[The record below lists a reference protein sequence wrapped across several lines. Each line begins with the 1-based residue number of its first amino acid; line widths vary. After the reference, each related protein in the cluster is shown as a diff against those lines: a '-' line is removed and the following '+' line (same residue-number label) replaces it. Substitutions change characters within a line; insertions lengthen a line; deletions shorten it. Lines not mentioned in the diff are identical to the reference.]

1 MSWTEVCL
9 LQVLILHWFSWNL
22 QANVS
27 AKVLFCLV
35 NVLACDKTC
44 WILIVPKTD
53 FSSLEGFMGP
63 SCTFCNEP
71 KQISSHLVF
80 YTIGHQPLCNDM
92 VDPNTQ
98 PKRKLSTY
106 FLIFA
111 ENTNL
116 KKTSWMERIPLKNRK
131 TYQTLGP
138 FWLRGLGSG
147 GPSLRSE
154 SSCVLLEY
162 LQDSK
167 SIMENMAA

>member
-1 MSWTEVCL
+1 MS
-9 LQVLILHWFSWNL
+9 LQS
-22 QANVS
+22 
-27 AKVLFCLV
+27 VLFRLV

-44 WILIVPKTD
+44 LTLILIVPKTD
-53 FSSLEGFMGP
+53 ISSLEGFMGP

-111 ENTNL
+111 GNTNL
-116 KKTSWMERIPLKNRK
+116 KKNILNGANPFKEQEDLPDSWSILIERA
-131 TYQTLGP
+131 
-138 FWLRGLGSG
+138 GLWGAES
-147 GPSLRSE
+147 SLRE
-154 SSCVLLEY
+154 
-162 LQDSK
+162 
-167 SIMENMAA
+167 